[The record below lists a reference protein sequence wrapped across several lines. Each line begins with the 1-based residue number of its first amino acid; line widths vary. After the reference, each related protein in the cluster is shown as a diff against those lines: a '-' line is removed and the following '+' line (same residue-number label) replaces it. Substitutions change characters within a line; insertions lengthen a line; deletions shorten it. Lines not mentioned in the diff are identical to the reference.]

1 MGKDKK
7 DEPKKEAFVFICS
20 KLACDNAYTTYK
32 TGRRNDLPRKDRQ
45 VLIKGGSGVVGKNL
59 ITPHG
64 VSTKITTGE
73 LEMLEKNC
81 PAFNKHVTLGFLKVL
96 KKDPSPKEIS
106 SMADDMPNDKGRQKT
121 KKDVKQKEKKV

>member
-1 MGKDKK
+1 MAKDDKEKK
-7 DEPKKEAFVFICS
+7 AAFIFVCS

-32 TGRRNDLPRKDRQ
+32 TGRRNDLPRKDQQ
-45 VLIKGGSGVVGKNL
+45 VLVKGGSGVMGKNL

-64 VSTKITTGE
+64 VVTKITTGE

-81 PAFNKHVTLGFLKVL
+81 PAFNSHVELGFLKVL

-106 SMADDMPNDKGRQKT
+106 SMADDMPKDKSRQKT
-121 KKDVKQKEKKV
+121 EKDVKQKEKKK